1 MKRKHIFLIWCMALS
16 ALFIGLASK
25 SSPLYPLNDWVDVNC
40 FFTMGRSLLDGLVP
54 YRDLY
59 EQKGPV
65 LYFAFAIIALFSRHS
80 YVGVYVAEVITYGL
94 FLYFSGKIAGLYLGK
109 TRWQY
114 TLVAIIGALVP
125 MSWSFTHGGS
135 VEQHCLFM
143 ICYGLYTV
151 LAAIKE
157 KRPLTRREAVLN
169 GVWAGMM
176 LWIKYTMLGFYLGLA
191 LAILIRYLCDRDL
204 RHGLFRVIGQF
215 FLGIALV
222 SAVVFAYFAWHG
234 ALKDLWTVY
243 FYNNIFLY
251 PAEVEGSRWISIC
264 ACLGSAIR
272 YNRCYS
278 WMLLGGIAWLA
289 VQLFINWKAALT
301 LILSFAGLTVG
312 TYWGCRGYDYYGL
325 IFAAYVV
332 FGLLLPV
339 QLLRLIQG
347 EKALKLADISPVVF
361 PCAMVLLVAVLFSF
375 AMKEDQNLYMTR
387 YNKDDTPQYQFAQI
401 INTVENPTLL
411 NYGFLDGGFYYAADA
426 TPACRFYCYFNIDAP
441 DMWHTQRQCIENG
454 DADFIVT
461 RKYPLNRYNVDSSG
475 YTLVAEAT
483 FPFSAN
489 LEFTYY
495 LYQKNGT

>member
-1 MKRKHIFLIWCMALS
+1 MKRKHIFLIWCMMLS

-80 YVGVYVAEVITYGL
+80 YAGVYILEVITYGL
-94 FLYFSGKIAGLYLGK
+94 FLYFSGKIIDLYLEK
-109 TRWQY
+109 TRWKY

-143 ICYGLYTV
+143 LCYGLYTV
-151 LAAIKE
+151 LSAIRE
-157 KRPLTRREAVLN
+157 KRGLLRREAIVN
-169 GVWAGMM
+169 GIWAGMI

-191 LAILIRYLCDRDL
+191 LGILIWYLTDHRL
-204 RHGLFRVIGQF
+204 RRQIWHLIGQF
-215 FLGIALV
+215 LGGIGLV

-251 PAEVEGSRWISIC
+251 PAEVEGSRWLSIF
-264 ACLGSAIR
+264 ACLKGAIR

-278 WMLLGGIAWLA
+278 WMLLAGIPWLI
-289 VQLFINWKAALT
+289 VQLLRSWRSALV
-301 LILSFAGLTVG
+301 LLLSFAGLTIG

-325 IFAAYVV
+325 IFAAYTV

-339 QLLRLIQG
+339 HLLRWIRI
-347 EKALKLADISPVVF
+347 EKALRAADISPVVF
-361 PCAMVLLVAVLFSF
+361 PCTMVLLVSMLFSV
-375 AMKEDQNLYMTR
+375 ALKKDQNLYMTR
-387 YNKDDTPQYQFAQI
+387 YDREDTPQYQFAKI
-401 INTVENPTLL
+401 INTVEHPTLL

-426 TPACRFYCYFNIDAP
+426 TPACRFYCYFNINAP
-441 DMWHTQRQCIENG
+441 DMWESQRQCIENG

-461 RKYPLNRYNVDSSG
+461 RKYKLERYQVDSQG

-483 FPFSAN
+483 FPFSAD

-495 LYQKNGT
+495 LYQKIGT

>member
-1 MKRKHIFLIWCMALS
+1 MKRRHIFLLWCMALS

-65 LYFAFAIIALFSRHS
+65 LYFVFAIIALFSRHS
-80 YVGVYVAEVITYGL
+80 YVGVYVVEVITYGL
-94 FLYFSGKIAGLYLGK
+94 FLYFSGKIINLYLGNS
-109 TRWQY
+109 RWSY
-114 TLVAIIGALVP
+114 SLVALIGALIP

-143 ICYGLYTV
+143 VCYGLYTV
-151 LAAIKE
+151 LAAIRE
-157 KRPLTRREAVLN
+157 KRGLTCREAVVN

-191 LAILIRYLCDRDL
+191 LGILLWYLTDNRL
-204 RHGLFRVIGQF
+204 RKNLLRLIGQF
-215 FLGIALV
+215 FLGIGLV
-222 SAVVFAYFAWHG
+222 TAVVFAYFAWHG

-251 PAEVEGSRWISIC
+251 PAEVEGSRWVSIWN
-264 ACLGSAIR
+264 CLSGAIQ
-272 YNRCYS
+272 YNQCYS
-278 WMLLGGIAWLA
+278 WMLTIGILWLV
-289 VQLFINWKAALT
+289 VQLFVSWRSAAVL
-301 LILSFAGLTVG
+301 LLSFAGLTIG

-325 IFAAYVV
+325 IFAAYAV

-339 QLLRLIQG
+339 LLLRWLRV
-347 EKALKLADISPVVF
+347 EKALKMADISPVIF
-361 PCAMVLLVAVLFSF
+361 PCTMVLLIAVLFS
-375 AMKEDQNLYMTR
+375 AALQYDQNLYMTR
-387 YNKDDTPQYQFAQI
+387 YDKEDTPQYQFAQI

-441 DMWHTQRQCIENG
+441 DMWESQRLCIENG
-454 DADFIVT
+454 EADFIVT
-461 RKYPLNRYNVDSSG
+461 RKYKLERYQVDSQS

-483 FPFSAN
+483 FPFNDS

-495 LYQKNGT
+495 LYQKNDT